1 MQILDFFNRQI
12 KITTIRN
19 VPIFIEYWWIPI
31 GFLFSIISARNI
43 PASIVD
49 DVFASFALGILA
61 TILMIFSLLFHEFA
75 HIRAAFSNRIETID
89 TIIFPFGG
97 IARFRKSADR
107 PETEFRLSIA
117 GPIASILLS
126 ILFLIGVFA
135 ANAIDLA
142 FFAPIFFQLF
152 LINLLLGV
160 LNFFPG
166 YPLDGGRLLRLYLR
180 KRGHETNAATI
191 LTAKY
196 GKLIAIILLLF
207 GLFLALIRT
216 DYLSGF
222 WLTIVGIS
230 LFFSA
235 SRIIGEVQEF
245 EQLIVADVMTAP
257 VFVEPN
263 TTITN
268 FMEKTHSRFSQSIFL
283 VAREKQF
290 FGVLIFDDIKNVSR
304 DKWSETK
311 IHTIMRP
318 ITPDYFCETNALVN
332 DAREIMRGNGI
343 GALGV
348 IDEKGN
354 LVGFLQR
361 GKIRKRT

>member
-1 MQILDFFNRQI
+1 MRILDFFNRQI
-12 KITTIRN
+12 HILTVRN
-19 VPIFIEYWWIPI
+19 VPIFIEYWYVPI
-31 GFLFSIISARNI
+31 GFLFSIVSAKNI

-61 TILMIFSLLFHEFA
+61 TILMFLSILFHEFA
-75 HIRAAFSNRIETID
+75 HIRNAFSNRIETID
-89 TIIFPFGG
+89 TVVFPFGG
-97 IARFRKSADR
+97 IARYRRSADLA
-107 PETEFRLSIA
+107 ETEFRISIS
-117 GPIASILLS
+117 GPIASIFLS
-126 ILFLIGVFA
+126 ILFLAGVFF
-135 ANAIDLA
+135 ANAINLY
-142 FFAPIFFQLF
+142 FLAPIFSQLF
-152 LINLLLGV
+152 VINLLLGV
-160 LNFFPG
+160 LNIFPG

-180 KRGHETNAATI
+180 KRGYETNSATI

-196 GKLIAIILLLF
+196 GKLIAVIIFLF
-207 GLFLALIRT
+207 GLFLSLIRS
-216 DYLSGF
+216 DYLSGI

-235 SRIIGEVQEF
+235 TRIISEVHEF

-268 FMEKTHSRFSQSIFL
+268 FMEKIHSRFNQNVFL

-290 FGVLIFDDIKNVSR
+290 FGVLLFDDIKNISR
-304 DKWSETK
+304 DKWYETK

-318 ITPDYFCETNALVN
+318 ITPDYFCETNAPVN
-332 DAREIMRGNGI
+332 EARELMRGNGI

>member
-75 HIRAAFSNRIETID
+75 HIREAFSNRIETID
-89 TIIFPFGG
+89 TVLFPFGG
-97 IARFRKSADR
+97 VARFRKSADK
-107 PETEFRLSIA
+107 PKTEFRLSIA

-126 ILFLIGVFA
+126 VIFLVGIFI
-135 ANAIDLA
+135 ANAIDLPY
-142 FFAPIFFQLF
+142 FTPVFYQLF

-180 KRGHETNAATI
+180 KRGYETNSATI

-196 GKLIAIILLLF
+196 GKLMAIILLLF
-207 GLFLALIRT
+207 GLFLALIRN

-235 SRIIGEVQEF
+235 SRIINEVQGF

-268 FMEKTHSRFSQSIFL
+268 FMEKIHSRFNQSVFL

-304 DKWSETK
+304 DKWYETK